1 MEPVLAVTPNTD
13 EAFLREVDEELRRDQ
28 MVDLWQRWGRWL
40 IGAIV
45 LGLAALAGVLFWQ
58 HHQQSEAGKQGEQLQ
73 TAFDALAAE
82 NDAAATPTLAKLATS
97 SSPGYRAIA
106 LFTQADVA
114 SKANDTKGAIAK
126 LSAVRND
133 SKLAQ
138 PFRDA
143 ATIQQTSLEYDTL
156 KPAVVVDRLKDLAK
170 PGNPWFGSA
179 GEMVAVAY
187 IRMNKQADAG
197 RLYGQMAQDQGVPDS
212 IRQRAVQMAGV
223 LGVDA
228 VAQNEDKK
236 AQ

>member
-28 MVDLWQRWGRWL
+28 VIDLWQRWGRWL
-40 IGAIV
+40 IGAVV

-58 HHQQSEAGKQGEQLQ
+58 HHQQSQAGQQGEQLQ

-82 NDAAATPTLAKLATS
+82 NNAAAAPTLAKLATS

-114 SKANDTKGAIAK
+114 TKANDTKGAVAK
-126 LSAVRND
+126 LSAISSD
-133 SKLAQ
+133 ASLAQ

-143 ATIQQTSLEYDTL
+143 ATIQQTALEYDSL
-156 KPAVVVDRLKDLAK
+156 KPEVVVDRLKGLAK
-170 PGNPWFGSA
+170 PGSAWFGSA

-187 IRMNKQADAG
+187 IRMNKKADAG
-197 RLYGQMAQDQGVPDS
+197 RLYSQIAQDQSVPDS